1 MSAEDEAT
9 LGALTGVRASKHSFY
24 PEYLRSTERLARAVQ
39 ALDEISRA
47 LVRSAEG
54 PRALVEAVLRA
65 AVEHLQ
71 ADWVLLAVADGAL
84 RGIRPRFLCTTGD
97 GRFLEDEDDLP
108 AEARA
113 HLATVRTRPWEL
125 EPGSGDADLVRAAT

>member
-71 ADWVLLAVADGAL
+71 
-84 RGIRPRFLCTTGD
+84 
-97 GRFLEDEDDLP
+97 
-108 AEARA
+108 
-113 HLATVRTRPWEL
+113 
-125 EPGSGDADLVRAAT
+125 